1 MPQKAHE
8 RPSLATEVK
17 ATDSKSAGLKSTEL
31 KLVQAAMAEFAE
43 HGYTNTDSN
52 KIARRAGFAPQTF
65 YRWFKDK
72 ISIFIATYRL
82 WEEDEWQILT
92 MLMQQQAAPSQIA
105 QAVVAQHRAHL
116 LFRRSL
122 RQLALEHPQVR
133 QARAESRLRQVGRI
147 REWSDTL
154 LTDTESLM
162 VMLLQIERLA
172 DAVAEGELRDMGLD
186 DEMAMQAMST
196 MITRMQH

>member
-8 RPSLATEVK
+8 RASLATEVK

-147 REWSDTL
+147 CEWSDTL